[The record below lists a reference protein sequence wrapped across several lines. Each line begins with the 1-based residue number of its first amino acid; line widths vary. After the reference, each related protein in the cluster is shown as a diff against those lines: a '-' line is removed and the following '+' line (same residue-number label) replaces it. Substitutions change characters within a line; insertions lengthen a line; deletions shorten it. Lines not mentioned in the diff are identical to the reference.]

1 MTDMGHLLPPLSLV
15 LAFFVYALSVE
26 ELTAWCHQVENLSR
40 RAPPRFWA
48 FVSVPAGL
56 GGLGMYALIA
66 LAGFHIGIVP
76 ALVLLGVCL
85 LAVAVDTVVFDVV
98 FRRKRYW
105 TRPVFLAL
113 FYGDAAY
120 VFAKF
125 VAGAGLLPGMSAHWA

>member
-1 MTDMGHLLPPLSLV
+1 MTDMAHWMPPMSLV
-15 LAFFVYALSVE
+15 LACFIYALSVE

-56 GGLGMYALIA
+56 GGLGMYALVA
-66 LAGFHIGIVP
+66 LAGLHLGVAP

-85 LAVAVDTVVFDVV
+85 LAVAVDTVVFDVL

-120 VFAKF
+120 VFARF
-125 VAGAGLLPGMSAHWA
+125 VANAGLLPGMSAHWA

>member
-1 MTDMGHLLPPLSLV
+1 MTDMGHFLPPLSLV

-40 RAPPRFWA
+40 RAPPRFWG

-76 ALVLLGVCL
+76 ALILLGVCL
-85 LAVAVDTVVFDVV
+85 SAVAVDTVVFDVL

-125 VAGAGLLPGMSAHWA
+125 VASAGLLPGMSAHLA

>member
-1 MTDMGHLLPPLSLV
+1 MNDAVQFLPPLSLA
-15 LAFFVYALSVE
+15 LAFFVYALSAE

-40 RAPPRFWA
+40 RAPPRLWA

-56 GGLGMYALIA
+56 GGVTMYALVA
-66 LAGFHIGIVP
+66 LAGFRLGVVP
-76 ALVLLGVCL
+76 AVILLGVCL

-113 FYGDAAY
+113 FYGDVAW
-120 VFAKF
+120 VFANF
-125 VAGAGLLPGMSAHWA
+125 VIGAGLLPGLNAHSA

>member
-1 MTDMGHLLPPLSLV
+1 MTEVGHLLPPMSLA
-15 LAFFVYALSVE
+15 LAFFVYALSAE

-40 RAPPRFWA
+40 REPPRLWA

-56 GGLGMYALIA
+56 GGLAMYALVA
-66 LAGFHIGIVP
+66 LAGFKLGIVP
-76 ALVLLGVCL
+76 AIILLGVCL

-113 FYGDAAY
+113 FYGDVAW
-120 VFAKF
+120 VFANF
-125 VAGAGLLPGMSAHWA
+125 VIGAGLLPGVTPHSA

>member
-1 MTDMGHLLPPLSLV
+1 MIDLAHWMPPLSLV

-40 RAPPRFWA
+40 RDPPRLWA

-56 GGLGMYALIA
+56 GGVGMYALVA
-66 LAGFHIGIVP
+66 FAGFHLGLAP
-76 ALVLLGVCL
+76 ALVLLGVGL
-85 LAVAVDTVVFDVV
+85 AAVAVDTVVFDVL

-113 FYGDAAY
+113 FYGDVAY
-120 VFAKF
+120 VFGKF
-125 VAGAGLLPGMSAHWA
+125 VLGAGLLHGLGAHSA

>member
-1 MTDMGHLLPPLSLV
+1 MTDLAHWMPPMSLV
-15 LAFFVYALSVE
+15 LAFFIYALSVE

-40 RAPPRFWA
+40 RDPPRFWA

-56 GGLGMYALIA
+56 GGLGMYALVA
-66 LAGFHIGIVP
+66 LAGFHLGRAP
-76 ALVLLGVCL
+76 AIVLLGVCL
-85 LAVAVDTVVFDVV
+85 LAVAVDTVVFDVL

-120 VFAKF
+120 VFARF
-125 VAGAGLLPGMSAHWA
+125 VANAGLLPAMTGHWA

>member
-1 MTDMGHLLPPLSLV
+1 MTDLAYWMPPMSLL
-15 LAFFVYALSVE
+15 LAFFIYALSVE

-56 GGLGMYALIA
+56 GGLGMYALVA
-66 LAGFHIGIVP
+66 LAGFHFGVAP
-76 ALVLLGVCL
+76 ALVLLGACL
-85 LAVAVDTVVFDVV
+85 LAVAVDTVVFDVL

-125 VAGAGLLPGMSAHWA
+125 VANAGLLPGMSGHSA

>member
-1 MTDMGHLLPPLSLV
+1 MTDVGHFLPPMSLAA
-15 LAFFVYALSVE
+15 AFFVYALSVE
-26 ELTAWCHQVENLSR
+26 ELTAWCHQVENLSC

-56 GGLGMYALIA
+56 GGLFMYALVA
-66 LAGFHIGIVP
+66 LAGFRLGLAP

-85 LAVAVDTVVFDVV
+85 LAVAIDTVVFDVL

-120 VFAKF
+120 VFASF
-125 VAGAGLLPGMSAHWA
+125 VIGAGLLPGMSVHWA

>member
-1 MTDMGHLLPPLSLV
+1 MIEAGQYLPPMSLA

-40 RAPPRFWA
+40 RAPPRFWGL
-48 FVSVPAGL
+48 VSVPAGL
-56 GGLGMYALIA
+56 GGLAMYALVA
-66 LAGFHIGIVP
+66 LAGVRLGP
-76 ALVLLGVCL
+76 APAFVLLLVCL
-85 LAVAVDTVVFDVV
+85 LAVAVDTFVFDVL

-120 VFAKF
+120 VFALF
-125 VAGAGLLPGMSAHWA
+125 VGNSGFLPGMSAHQA

>member
-1 MTDMGHLLPPLSLV
+1 MTDLAHWMPPMSLV
-15 LAFFVYALSVE
+15 LAFFIYALSVE

-40 RAPPRFWA
+40 RDPPRFWA

-56 GGLGMYALIA
+56 GGLGMYALVA
-66 LAGFHIGIVP
+66 LAGFHLGLAP
-76 ALVLLGVCL
+76 AIVLLGVCL
-85 LAVAVDTVVFDVV
+85 LAVAVDTVVFDVL

-120 VFAKF
+120 VFARF
-125 VAGAGLLPGMSAHWA
+125 VANAGLLPPMTGHWA